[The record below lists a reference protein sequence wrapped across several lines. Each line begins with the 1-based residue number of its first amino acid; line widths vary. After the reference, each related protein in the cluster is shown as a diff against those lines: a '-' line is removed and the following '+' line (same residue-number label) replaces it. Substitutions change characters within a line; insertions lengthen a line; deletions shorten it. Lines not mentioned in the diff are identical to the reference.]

1 MMEAE
6 GYVDRIT
13 FRNEENGYTVLY
25 LSDPSKEKE
34 EEKETCCVGS
44 FSIILKVSAPN
55 FLTILAASA
64 GPIPFIAPDPKYL
77 SVANSSSGVFS
88 S

>member
-25 LSDPSKEKE
+25 LADPSKEE
-34 EEKETCCVGS
+34 GEEKEICCVGYFS
-44 FSIILKVSAPN
+44 FVSEA
-55 FLTILAASA
+55 LQVICQ
-64 GPIPFIAPDPKYL
+64 
-77 SVANSSSGVFS
+77 
-88 S
+88 